1 MKSKLKTLHV
11 YISNFHPPVSFN
23 WNISMTT
30 SSCEIFRKHLLLM
43 CLFLSD
49 GPSLVY
55 VNVFVRSFSKI
66 DDVKMV
72 STRNVPDLMI
82 GDNLLSPVESRTDI
96 SSKTIN
102 EIFFYE
108 YSFQITLQF
117 QSMKLKMFLIRS
129 TAFK

>member
-1 MKSKLKTLHV
+1 
-11 YISNFHPPVSFN
+11 
-23 WNISMTT
+23 MTT

-96 SSKTIN
+96 SPKPIN
-102 EIFFYE
+102 EIL
-108 YSFQITLQF
+108 FQ
-117 QSMKLKMFLIRS
+117 S
-129 TAFK
+129 TAFGEPYNFNE

>member
-1 MKSKLKTLHV
+1 
-11 YISNFHPPVSFN
+11 
-23 WNISMTT
+23 
-30 SSCEIFRKHLLLM
+30 M
-43 CLFLSD
+43 CLFLLD

-102 EIFFYE
+102 EIFFQE
-108 YSFQITLQF
+108 YSFQITQQF

>member
-1 MKSKLKTLHV
+1 MG
-11 YISNFHPPVSFN
+11 
-23 WNISMTT
+23 
-30 SSCEIFRKHLLLM
+30 
-43 CLFLSD
+43 LFLSD

-82 GDNLLSPVESRTDI
+82 GDNLLSLVESRTDI

-102 EIFFYE
+102 EIFFE
-108 YSFQITLQF
+108 QYSFQISLQL
-117 QSMKLKMFLIRS
+117 QSTKLKFFLFRS
-129 TAFK
+129 TAFR

>member
-1 MKSKLKTLHV
+1 
-11 YISNFHPPVSFN
+11 
-23 WNISMTT
+23 
-30 SSCEIFRKHLLLM
+30 M

-102 EIFFYE
+102 EIFF
-108 YSFQITLQF
+108 
-117 QSMKLKMFLIRS
+117 
-129 TAFK
+129 

>member
-1 MKSKLKTLHV
+1 M
-11 YISNFHPPVSFN
+11 
-23 WNISMTT
+23 
-30 SSCEIFRKHLLLM
+30 R
-43 CLFLSD
+43 LFLSD

-96 SSKTIN
+96 SPKTIN
-102 EIFFYE
+102 EI
-108 YSFQITLQF
+108 SLQ
-117 QSMKLKMFLIRS
+117 S
-129 TAFK
+129 TAFGEPYNFNK

>member
-1 MKSKLKTLHV
+1 
-11 YISNFHPPVSFN
+11 
-23 WNISMTT
+23 
-30 SSCEIFRKHLLLM
+30 M
-43 CLFLSD
+43 CLFLLD

-96 SSKTIN
+96 SPKPIN
-102 EIFFYE
+102 EIL
-108 YSFQITLQF
+108 FQ
-117 QSMKLKMFLIRS
+117 S
-129 TAFK
+129 TAFGEPYNFNK

>member
-1 MKSKLKTLHV
+1 
-11 YISNFHPPVSFN
+11 
-23 WNISMTT
+23 
-30 SSCEIFRKHLLLM
+30 M

-96 SSKTIN
+96 S
-102 EIFFYE
+102 
-108 YSFQITLQF
+108 
-117 QSMKLKMFLIRS
+117 
-129 TAFK
+129 

>member
-1 MKSKLKTLHV
+1 
-11 YISNFHPPVSFN
+11 
-23 WNISMTT
+23 
-30 SSCEIFRKHLLLM
+30 M
-43 CLFLSD
+43 CLFLLD

-82 GDNLLSPVESRTDI
+82 PDNLFSPVERRNDI

-102 EIFFYE
+102 EIFSTVQLTDNPTISINEIENVSFQE
-108 YSFQITLQF
+108 YSFQMTLHF
-117 QSMKLKMFLIRS
+117 QSMNLKIFILRNTAIR
-129 TAFK
+129 

>member
-1 MKSKLKTLHV
+1 
-11 YISNFHPPVSFN
+11 
-23 WNISMTT
+23 
-30 SSCEIFRKHLLLM
+30 M

-108 YSFQITLQF
+108 YSFQITQQF